1 HLLDRGVGQI
11 EQRQGAVLLRSLGA
25 VLLRGFG
32 VFRRGRFGLGR
43 CCLGGHAALACHAL
57 SLHGRFFGPLPYGD
71 GITSGRRPTP
81 GPGRKPQ
88 SPLLLGRQPLPT
100 AEKGGCRKGFT
111 LGHRPNRGRIC
122 RNSVKLRL
130 TTTARATSYSPR
142 RRPCASGLPLSGG
155 GQ

>member
-81 GPGRKPQ
+81 RPGRKPQ
-88 SPLLLGRQPLPT
+88 VPCCWAAGLEPT
-100 AEKGGCRKGFT
+100 AKRGGCRKG
-111 LGHRPNRGRIC
+111 LPPG
-122 RNSVKLRL
+122 
-130 TTTARATSYSPR
+130 TARIEVESVGT
-142 RRPCASGLPLSGG
+142 PLSSD
-155 GQ
+155 